1 MVNLGKAAKLRTIA
15 GAQELVDVR
24 GSRGEIAVVE
34 RLGLLGVERALL
46 RAAVRPS
53 ARRQR

>member
-1 MVNLGKAAKLRTIA
+1 MINLEKAAKLRTIA
-15 GAQELVDVR
+15 GAQEPVNVR